1 MVYTQ
6 LQLTI
11 DGMSEYNGKQLCLFQ
26 LWFLK
31 KQNLKLSSFK
41 GTDRQYS
48 WTEYLESQNDKYFSS
63 KFFKKNL
70 TIITEK
76 SGKNRSFKVKRITN
90 GNSYCKKMSAKQTQ
104 KHVFK

>member
-11 DGMSEYNGKQLCLFQ
+11 DRMSEYNGKQLCLFQ

-31 KQNLKLSSFK
+31 KQNLKLSRFK

-76 SGKNRSFKVKRITN
+76 SGKNRSYKVKRITN
-90 GNSYCKKMSAKQTQ
+90 GNSYGKKNVGEANSKTC
-104 KHVFK
+104 V

>member
-41 GTDRQYS
+41 GTDRQCS
-48 WTEYLESQNDKYFSS
+48 
-63 KFFKKNL
+63 
-70 TIITEK
+70 
-76 SGKNRSFKVKRITN
+76 
-90 GNSYCKKMSAKQTQ
+90 
-104 KHVFK
+104 